1 MTTDVLFAVLFAALM
16 HACYHAIIKL
26 GDDKIAA
33 LGVIAGFET
42 LYGIIGTFIFPM
54 PPAEAWF
61 WILLAVALQT
71 LYRFFVCYAYR
82 LGDLSQVMPIAR
94 GTAPLLVT
102 LGSAIWLG
110 EKLNGLE
117 LVAIGMIA
125 VGIMTLAFARNPGQ
139 LFDRRAGAVAM
150 ISGITVA
157 AYSMVDGIGVRVTGN
172 AASYVWWLT
181 MTGGFAFLVPAL
193 AMRGP
198 QTVTLLKA
206 RWYVGAIGALFS
218 LSTYWIVMWAMMR
231 APIGLVSALRETG
244 VIFAVIIGIV
254 FLKER
259 PGALR
264 IAAVALAAAGI
275 VMLKLTA

>member
-1 MTTDVLFAVLFAALM
+1 MPADVLLAVLFAAVM

-33 LGVIAGFET
+33 VAVIAVFEA
-42 LYGIIGTFIFPM
+42 LYGMAGSFVFPM
-54 PPAEAWF
+54 PPPAAWF
-61 WILLAVALQT
+61 WILIAVTLQT
-71 LYRFFVCYAYR
+71 VYRFFVCYAYR

-102 LGSAIWLG
+102 MGSALWLG
-110 EKLNGLE
+110 ETLGGLQ
-117 LVAIGMIA
+117 LVAIAVIA
-125 VGIMTLAFARNPGQ
+125 VGIMTLAFARTAARR
-139 LFDRRAGAVAM
+139 FDGRAGVVAM
-150 ISGITVA
+150 FSGLVVA
-157 AYSMVDGIGVRVTGN
+157 GYSMVDGIGVRVTGN

-181 MTGGFAFLVPAL
+181 MVGGFVFLVPAL
-193 AMRGP
+193 AMRP
-198 QTVTLLKA
+198 VQAVTLLRA
-206 RWYVGAIGALFS
+206 RWYVGALGAMFS
-218 LSTYWIVMWAMMR
+218 LGTYWIVMWAMMR

-244 VIFAVIIGIV
+244 VIFAVIIGVV

-275 VMLKLTA
+275 VMLKLAS